1 MLNKQEII
9 DSVIEGIKNGEYR
22 RACAGDNKD
31 GLLAAKF
38 NFEGGF
44 NATITQGKGLMIC
57 VQVFENDLYEIDLAE
72 AARYAYNDQLKRAE
86 YQLQQQKSKRTDLE
100 NKLKR
105 L

>member
-1 MLNKQEII
+1 MLNKQDII
-9 DSVIEGIKNGEYR
+9 DSVVEGIRNGEYR
-22 RACAGDNKD
+22 RASTGDNKD
-31 GLLAAKF
+31 GLLTAKF
-38 NFEGGF
+38 NFESGF

-72 AARYAYNDQLKRAE
+72 AARCACNNQLKRAKE
-86 YQLQQQKSKRTDLE
+86 ELQQQQDKCADLE